1 MSTRDTIR
9 AAQAE
14 AAVAFGA
21 MLRTWREANGWTQ
34 YTAAEWAAQA
44 RPPFDAM
51 PHSGLSELENGKTK
65 HPRTPLFLYLGEL
78 NARVAA
84 GDYKGVS
91 TRKVIDALKGSRP
104 ITHPDG
110 TPWTAPDFWSCYAGL
125 LPVVDWLQPRPLTPA
140 PEITLTAACD
150 LGDGWREQVLRIGSA
165 AGLRPLAAVG
175 QFIRTCPASAREAL
189 EDGFAGGFTV
199 ELVASCWDPEAGEW
213 GPTAWIADWAQA
225 LAGRSAAQSGGGDGR
240 SSEPVACQSY

>member
-1 MSTRDTIR
+1 MSIRDQVR

-14 AAVAFGA
+14 AAVEFGA
-21 MLRTWREANGWTQ
+21 MLRRWRERMGWTQ
-34 YTAAEWAAQA
+34 YTAIDWAAQA
-44 RPPFDAM
+44 AEPFTSL

-91 TRKVIDALKGSRP
+91 TRKVIDALKGSIP
-104 ITHPDG
+104 ILDEHG
-110 TPWTAPDFWSCYAGL
+110 EPWGPAEFWACFAGIKAI
-125 LPVVDWLQPRPLTPA
+125 PDWLQPRPLTPA
-140 PEITLTAACD
+140 PELTMTAACD
-150 LGDGWREQVLRIGSA
+150 LGDGWREEVLRVGAA

-199 ELVASCWDPEAGEW
+199 ELVATCWDPEAGEW

-225 LAGRSAAQSGGGDGR
+225 LAGRSAAQSGGGR